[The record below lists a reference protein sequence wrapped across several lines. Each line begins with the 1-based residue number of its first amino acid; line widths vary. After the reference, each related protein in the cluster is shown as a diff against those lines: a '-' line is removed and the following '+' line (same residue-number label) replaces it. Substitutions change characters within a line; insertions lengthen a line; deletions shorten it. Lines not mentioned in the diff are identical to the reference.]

1 MTGHPLLPQDVAA
14 SERGALGLEILK
26 NNDWVDVTEKGD
38 TTGEFNEDDGFEPD
52 LGMEFEAEEEM
63 VDDSVIRGVWLS

>member
-38 TTGEFNEDDGFEPD
+38 GTGEFNEDDGFEPD

-63 VDDSVIRGVWLS
+63 VDDSIIRGVRLS